1 MYFVKSGGVW
11 SKRLFCCNTC
21 EKREQQESCHST
33 RLTVATSIRCAL
45 SIFAVDLRRKGVCR
59 VQAVLGLQ
67 DKWLEI
73 DLGTLT
79 VLAVIS

>member
-1 MYFVKSGGVW
+1 MRSEY
-11 SKRLFCCNTC
+11 
-21 EKREQQESCHST
+21 
-33 RLTVATSIRCAL
+33 I
-45 SIFAVDLRRKGVCR
+45 AVDLRRKGVCR